1 MKKTT
6 TLLLTSI
13 FMMLAAQSNAQV
25 CAQADATV
33 SLSVTNVVNNSVS
46 FTYSIKNNGSAILY
60 LNRMYFQTYISANS
74 TYDASDL
81 PSGGSI
87 FSNNTIALSYGQV
100 YSGTWTSN
108 AVGGSITG
116 KPYLLY
122 QLKVRSGYS
131 MPECNT
137 TNNNIAYY
145 YGCNIADFDVTSLSF
160 TNIDYINNRVTY
172 NYTIKNLGW
181 GAADLSKMYYQT
193 YVSRDAVFD
202 ATDVAAGGSIFF
214 SPAPGVL
221 QRNQT
226 YSSTASSRPA
236 QSVSIQDYRYLI
248 FQVKVYSGT
257 LDECNTANNQE
268 VRIIPL
274 PAPAAALNAYLL
286 RASYDSEN
294 HSLVMTSDDEE
305 NKPVQYRI
313 TKVDGQSFEYAAN
326 EGTFTGRH
334 EVSLPGLASGMYIV
348 NFTNGKE
355 SQSLKFVVVE

>member
-1 MKKTT
+1 MRKTITLFLT
-6 TLLLTSI
+6 TI
-13 FMMLAAQSNAQV
+13 FMMLATQSQAQV

-33 SLSVTNVVNNSVS
+33 SVLVTNVVNNSVT
-46 FTYSIKNNGSAILY
+46 FTYSVKNNGSATLY

-87 FSNNTIALSYGQV
+87 FSNNTIALTYGQV
-100 YSGTWTSN
+100 YSGSWTSN

-137 TNNNIAYY
+137 TNNNIVYY

-160 TNIDYINNRVTY
+160 TNVDLVNNRVTY

-181 GAADLSKMYYQT
+181 GPADLSKMYYQT

-221 QRNQT
+221 SHNQT
-226 YSSTASSRPA
+226 YSSSASSGPA
-236 QSVSIQDYRYLI
+236 QAVSIRDYKYLV

-257 LDECNTANNQE
+257 LNECNTANNQE
-268 VRIIPL
+268 IRIIPL
-274 PAPAAALNAYLL
+274 PAATALSANL

-313 TKVDGQSFEYAAN
+313 TKVDGQSFEFSS
-326 EGTFTGRH
+326 EGTFTVSQ
-334 EVSLPGLASGMYIV
+334 EISLPGLAPGMYIV
-348 NFTNGKE
+348 NFTNGTE
-355 SQSLKFVVVE
+355 TQSHKFVVVE